1 MSGGWSRRRIV
12 GTISLATAIK
22 GNYNYQA
29 AAGDCPADRTQVK
42 VLVAVVK
49 DNRQAA
55 TVSSLMDKEVVKT
68 NRASH
73 QATRCSL
80 MDKAVVKT
88 NRASH
93 QVTGGSLMD
102 KAVVKANRASHQA
115 TGGSLMDKVVA
126 KANRTSH
133 QAATGTARRQINLV
147 GKGLVE
153 TIKVSRARKSR
164 VEMLKINH

>member
-1 MSGGWSRRRIV
+1 MDQVSGGRSRRRIV

-55 TVSSLMDKEVVKT
+55 TVSSLMDREVVKT

-80 MDKAVVKT
+80 MDKAVVK
-88 NRASH
+88 A
-93 QVTGGSLMD
+93 D
-102 KAVVKANRASHQA
+102 RASHQA
-115 TGGSLMDKVVA
+115 TGGNLMDKAVA
-126 KANRTSH
+126 KTNSTSH
-133 QAATGTARRQINLV
+133 QAAMGTARRQINLV